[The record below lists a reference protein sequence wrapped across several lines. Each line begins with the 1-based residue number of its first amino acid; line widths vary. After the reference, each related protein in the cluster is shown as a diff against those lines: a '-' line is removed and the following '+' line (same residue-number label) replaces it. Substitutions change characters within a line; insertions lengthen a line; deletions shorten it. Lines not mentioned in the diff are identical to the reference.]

1 LTSDDDA
8 RESGESNDSGDALL
22 REIARID
29 DEPLD
34 DDANIDRASGSRVG
48 RFVIRDEL
56 GRGGMGIVY
65 RAYDETL
72 ARTIA
77 LKVLRSHAE
86 DRPRDRARFLREA
99 RSAASIVH
107 ANVVTIYE
115 VGEADANLYIA
126 MELVAGESFRSRC
139 VARRPLP
146 VADVVRIG
154 KGILRGLA
162 AAHVKG
168 IVHRDLKPENIMLGS
183 DGEPKVLDF
192 GLAKIHTGN
201 ETPREVLEH
210 QPTDAP
216 ETENGR
222 VLGTPAYMSPE
233 QAAGKPVD
241 ARSDIF
247 SFGVILYEALTGG
260 RPFVGDT
267 SLETLAAIMR
277 DEPAPLRDLN
287 PEVSPALN
295 ALVMRCL
302 AKAPADRPATA
313 NDLLALLDSIPYGSQ
328 DAANLPLKNSS
339 FRRKRVLVI
348 AGVSIAAITAAGVG
362 LTHSHRHPEVAAAA
376 ASMPTEIL
384 ALPLPHSSNPLAVA
398 SAPSASASS
407 TSAASSTKPVV
418 KRAPPA
424 ASSAAAKKLEA
435 PDPLSDQN

>member
-1 LTSDDDA
+1 MTSDDDA
-8 RESGESNDSGDALL
+8 RDSEESNDSGDELL

-48 RFVIRDEL
+48 RFVIREEL

-77 LKVLRSHAE
+77 LKVLLSRAE

-107 ANVVTIYE
+107 SNVVTIFE

-154 KGILRGLA
+154 KGILHGLA

-168 IVHRDLKPENIMLGS
+168 IVHRDLKPENIMLGL

-192 GLAKIHTGN
+192 GLAKLHATS

-210 QPTDAP
+210 QPTDPP

-267 SLETLAAIMR
+267 SFETLAAIMR

-287 PEVSPALN
+287 AEVSPALS

-313 NDLLALLDSIPYGSQ
+313 NDLLELLESIPQESENTAVELLRKNWSSRRTRALVF
-328 DAANLPLKNSS
+328 AA
-339 FRRKRVLVI
+339 
-348 AGVSIAAITAAGVG
+348 VSIATIAAAGVA
-362 LTHSHRHPEVAAAA
+362 LSHRHSAPEVVAAAA
-376 ASMPTEIL
+376 STPTGIP
-384 ALPLPHSSNPLAVA
+384 ALPLPPSGNPLAVA
-398 SAPSASASS
+398 SAPSASSSS
-407 TSAASSTKPVV
+407 TSAASFTTPVA
-418 KRAPPA
+418 KRAPAAPPA
-424 ASSAAAKKLEA
+424 ASRTPEK
-435 PDPLSDQN
+435 PDPLSDQK